1 VDVIYQD
8 LLIFKF
14 SVLFVRGAGRF
25 GRRELSSYMISKRL
39 LGYGSLSLYDFEGS
53 FGGSYLFQFVRM

>member
-25 GRRELSSYMISKRL
+25 ERRELSSYMISKRL
-39 LGYGSLSLYDFEGS
+39 LGYGSQVYDFEGS
-53 FGGSYLFQFVRM
+53 FGGSYLFQFVMM